1 MEWERSRLREQ
12 SGKVFSGWRG
22 QEPFWM
28 LARKIPNAR
37 AIGGQE
43 GKQVET
49 QPETDTARDKGG
61 VRERVAGQR
70 GGVADGRCAR

>member
-1 MEWERSRLREQ
+1 MEEEQ
-12 SGKVFSGWRG
+12 ATGAKGEAFSGWRG

-28 LARKIPNAR
+28 LARKIPKAR

-43 GKQVET
+43 GKQAET

-61 VRERVAGQR
+61 VRDRAGQR